1 MKNSSLRFGNL
12 NLKNYQILLLECLVL
27 QMKALNL

>member
-12 NLKNYQILLLECLVL
+12 NLKNYRIFLLECLVL